1 MIVHV
6 SAPKGESFAEYVDQ
20 LLVALGETNSS
31 AARRTGV
38 HVSLIS
44 KWRLGQT
51 LPTIDRA
58 RQFADGMGVPR
69 MVVMIKAGL
78 LEPADVQVSSLYL
91 DLIELDAL
99 AAQVDAH
106 QSGTLRAHVELLVDG
121 TRRNLA
127 KTQSAPAR
135 KRDAS

>member
-6 SAPKGESFAEYVDQ
+6 SAPEDAGTFAQYVDR
-20 LLVALGETNSS
+20 LLLALGETNSS
-31 AARRTGV
+31 AARRCGL

-69 MVVMIKAGL
+69 MTVMVKAGL
-78 LEPADVQVSSLYL
+78 LEPADIRIDPLYL
-91 DLIELDAL
+91 DLIELDAMVRQ
-99 AAQVDAH
+99 ADQRQH
-106 QSGTLRAHVELLVDG
+106 NTLRAHVELLVDG
-121 TRRNLA
+121 TRRNLE
-127 KTQSAPAR
+127 KVRSALKSRQAG
-135 KRDAS
+135 